1 MKNYYELLGV
11 SADAPNEVI
20 KAAYRA
26 LSKKYH
32 PDVCTDIPNS
42 EELMQQINAAYDT
55 LSDPQKRMR
64 YDREL
69 ELKKTN
75 DHFEYHQSETEE
87 NENVKKDNSPSQG
100 GCSCSCLLVII
111 LIIAVAVFIPKF
123 VNRIKNSA
131 ITGEEDSTQIEE
143 ITVYSDPSIP
153 EYCISDFLTKL
164 KQDEEISDNTFSYEL
179 LEKMKACISEMET
192 ADLVTDSANE
202 FYSEKYEE
210 IYSDFLFQVH
220 SAVYDSE
227 DVAHVKVEIQYT
239 DFPELLSNAC
249 KKCIE
254 LTDKMVR
261 LDREVNMYT
270 VYKNLN
276 KTIDDLY
283 PDYKNKKNQ
292 EITFEIVRKD
302 QQWVI
307 QSCSDTKALFNAL
320 FAGIFE
326 EFSLE

>member
-11 SADAPNEVI
+11 SVDASNEVI
-20 KAAYRA
+20 KAAYRS

-55 LSDPQKRMR
+55 LSDSQKRMR

-75 DHFEYHQSETEE
+75 DHFEYHQSETA
-87 NENVKKDNSPSQG
+87 ENVKKDDSPSQG

-123 VNRIKNSA
+123 VNIIKNSV

-164 KQDEEISDNTFSYEL
+164 KQDEEISDNTFSCEL

-192 ADLVTDSANE
+192 ADLVTDLQMN
-202 FYSEKYEE
+202 FILKNMKKY
-210 IYSDFLFQVH
+210 ILIFCFRYIRLFMNQ
-220 SAVYDSE
+220 
-227 DVAHVKVEIQYT
+227 
-239 DFPELLSNAC
+239 
-249 KKCIE
+249 
-254 LTDKMVR
+254 KM
-261 LDREVNMYT
+261 
-270 VYKNLN
+270 
-276 KTIDDLY
+276 
-283 PDYKNKKNQ
+283 
-292 EITFEIVRKD
+292 
-302 QQWVI
+302 
-307 QSCSDTKALFNAL
+307 
-320 FAGIFE
+320 
-326 EFSLE
+326 